1 MAEAKTKPT
10 GEPVADFLARV
21 EPPGRRADALAAAAM
36 LAEVTGEPAVM
47 WGSSIVGFGSYVT
60 PTRPPGQAPMIGF
73 SPRKSELVFYVMSG
87 FEGREDLLARLGKHR
102 SAVSCLYV
110 KRLDDVDAK
119 VLRELAA
126 RSVEEM
132 RRRHPNA

>member
-1 MAEAKTKPT
+1 
-10 GEPVADFLARV
+10 
-21 EPPGRRADALAAAAM
+21 
-36 LAEVTGEPAVM
+36 
-47 WGSSIVGFGSYVT
+47 
-60 PTRPPGQAPMIGF
+60 MIGF

-132 RRRHPNA
+132 RRRYPNA